1 MLQSLIIATT
11 IRAKM
16 ELLAQ
21 VLHQQAFAV
30 AKTIT
35 PGSTAKVSINITMHI
50 LYLYTL
56 FVFIVSYQFSVNIV

>member
-1 MLQSLIIATT
+1 MLQSTIIATT

-21 VLHQQAFAV
+21 VLHQEAFAV

-35 PGSTAKVSINITMHI
+35 PGSIAKVSINKTMHI
-50 LYLYTL
+50 LYFYML
-56 FVFIVSYQFSVNIV
+56 FTFTVS